1 MLKSIFVSL
10 LFGLALF
17 SPASWA
23 TIRAAESMNLSGM
36 QRMLSQRIAKLDL
49 AMR

>member
-1 MLKSIFVSL
+1 MIQPCSNPYSS
-10 LFGLALF
+10 AC
-17 SPASWA
+17 WA
-23 TIRAAESMNLSGM
+23 TISAAESMNLSGM